1 MLPWDDALS
10 YMQRMAQ
17 DASNDALTFLKMTYN
32 IGYQKILAE
41 FGRQVTEKTF
51 TTTLIPGQRAN
62 LVPPDLLFPK
72 TLEIF
77 DGSTV
82 QPVTEVASDRTWGY
96 MKSGNIQG
104 RPTKYHYRPRFGLG
118 GGVVELYPIPSS
130 ASYILNL
137 VYEGN
142 DKNLSNLLYNT
153 GTIQLTAGDTA
164 VVGTS
169 TVFTSAMYGRYLV
182 PQAGDADQMPYRIAG
197 FTDTTHLTLESPYNG
212 TGETGLSYKIQ
223 EFPNLPQDMHVMP
236 PFYALEAWWS
246 SKGNAQK
253 QTEFAGK
260 FLQAMQIAKKT
271 HSGVTRDSI
280 INPPTPDL
288 PFPQYPLNYPTSIAA
303 D

>member
-1 MLPWDDALS
+1 MLPWDNALT

-17 DASNDALTFLKMTYN
+17 DTSLGALDFLKMTYN

-51 TTTLIPGQRAN
+51 IATLNSGQRSN

-72 TLEIF
+72 TLELL

-96 MKSGNIQG
+96 MKSGNIKG
-104 RPTKYHYRPRFGLG
+104 RPTNYHYRPRFGLG
-118 GGVVELYPIPSS
+118 GGVLELYPIPSS
-130 ASYILNL
+130 SSYILNL

-153 GTIQLTAGDTA
+153 GTVDFVAGSTA
-164 VVGTS
+164 VVGHS
-169 TVFTSAMYGRYLV
+169 TVFTSSMYGRYLV

-197 FTDTTHLTLESPYNG
+197 FTDTTHITLESPYNG
-212 TGETGLSYKIQ
+212 STENTTSYKIQ
-223 EFPNLPQDMHVMP
+223 EFPNLPQDMHVLP
-236 PFYALEAWWS
+236 CYFSLEAWWS

-253 QTEFAGK
+253 QTEFSTK
-260 FLQAMQIAKKT
+260 FLQGMQIAKKT
-271 HSGVTRDSI
+271 HAQVTRDAT
-280 INPPTPDL
+280 INPPMPMM
-288 PFPQYPLNYPTSIAA
+288 PFAPYPTNYPTSIAS
-303 D
+303 